1 MHLYVSPDN
10 YMDGYAF
17 LCVYI
22 QPYEWMCISMCPQIS
37 TLINVLVSVHYCTGV
52 CLWLNVY
59 TRELFCAHMRAYSHV
74 IQLKYLGVDCST
86 SIARTRMLSSCLDR
100 IFDTEYRYV
109 CGMIVM
115 CLVVE
120 LCARTRWVS

>member
-1 MHLYVSPDN
+1 MYVCAYPFI
-10 YMDGYAF
+10 Y
-17 LCVYI
+17 LCI
-22 QPYEWMCISMCPQIS
+22 
-37 TLINVLVSVHYCTGV
+37 H
-52 CLWLNVY
+52 LNVY
-59 TRELFCAHMRAYSHV
+59 PRICACTRANVHACVYFFTCVCLSLHVYRRELFCAHVRAYSHV
-74 IQLKYLGVDCST
+74 IQLQYLGVDCST